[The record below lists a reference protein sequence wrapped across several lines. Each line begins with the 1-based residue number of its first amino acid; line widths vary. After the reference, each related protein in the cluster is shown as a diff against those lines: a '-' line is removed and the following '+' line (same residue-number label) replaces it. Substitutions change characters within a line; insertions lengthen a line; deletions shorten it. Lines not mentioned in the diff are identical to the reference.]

1 MLFRKKVLLCI
12 LFHRFMKKSLLILL
26 VSFILIPLSGQIPD
40 QYYSSAANKKGYA
53 LRVALHHIIKDHEAL
68 TYSELW
74 NAFPSTDRKPNGKVW
89 DPYSDNPGGEP
100 AYEYTFITDQC
111 GNYSTEGDCYNR
123 EHSVPASWFN
133 DATPLYTDLFHL
145 YPTDGYVNNRRSN
158 YPYGKVGSA
167 TWTSLNG
174 SKVGSCTTPGYTGTV
189 FEPIDEYK
197 GDFARSYF
205 YMTVRYMDK
214 NMGVTAN
221 SMFTNGSLKPW
232 ALQLLIQWHNQDPVS
247 QKELN
252 RNEAIFALQENRNPF
267 IDFPELVGKIYG
279 NDSINGFDPSGIE
292 EFVEIVQSIRFSNPA
307 HGDLLLFYDDIENS
321 SDLSLT
327 LYDVMGREV
336 RTYDLSA
343 LPSRVSIADHPPGFY
358 FFKIND
364 RKKQIYKL
372 IIQ

>member
-12 LFHRFMKKSLLILL
+12 LFHHFMKKSLLI
-26 VSFILIPLSGQIPD
+26 VWVTFILIPLSGQIPD

-167 TWTSLNG
+167 TWTSLNDP
-174 SKVGSCTTPGYTGTV
+174 KWEVVPPRDIP
-189 FEPIDEYK
+189 EPCLNLSMNIK
-197 GDFARSYF
+197 GILHAPIS
-205 YMTVRYMDK
+205 T
-214 NMGVTAN
+214 
-221 SMFTNGSLKPW
+221 
-232 ALQLLIQWHNQDPVS
+232 
-247 QKELN
+247 
-252 RNEAIFALQENRNPF
+252 
-267 IDFPELVGKIYG
+267 
-279 NDSINGFDPSGIE
+279 
-292 EFVEIVQSIRFSNPA
+292 
-307 HGDLLLFYDDIENS
+307 
-321 SDLSLT
+321 
-327 LYDVMGREV
+327 
-336 RTYDLSA
+336 
-343 LPSRVSIADHPPGFY
+343 
-358 FFKIND
+358 
-364 RKKQIYKL
+364 
-372 IIQ
+372 